1 MNTTSNKEP
10 HVPDAATKRAEL
22 EAEISNRGKRVMSH
36 MNADH
41 EDSLVA
47 YVLAFA
53 TGVEGTDP
61 ELDKEDALLRNI
73 QKGML
78 AIASAQLTAV
88 DADGFLLEIKA
99 LETIT
104 AGEKSEILT
113 LSNVRVPYDKP
124 IESAKDLHHIAI
136 AMHQKAYHKL
146 GIWYKTKNGYYKPV
160 AKMVAFK
167 SYKAVQKSP
176 PSVVAGIGTLA
187 VATTAAGYL
196 RYKSR
201 A

>member
-1 MNTTSNKEP
+1 MSTTPNEEP
-10 HVPDAATKRAEL
+10 QAPDAATKRAEL

-61 ELDKEDALLRNI
+61 ELDKEDALLRNV

-78 AIASAQLTAV
+78 TITSAQLTAV

-99 LETIT
+99 AETDT
-104 AGEKSEILT
+104 PGEKCEVLT

-124 IESAKDLHHIAI
+124 IESAKDLHHTAI

-146 GIWYKTKNGYYKPV
+146 GIWYKTKNGYYKQV
-160 AKMVAFK
+160 AKMVAFL
-167 SYKAVQKSP
+167 SYKAVRKSP
-176 PSVVAGIGTLA
+176 PSVVAGVATLA
-187 VATTAAGYL
+187 VATAAAGYL
-196 RYKSR
+196 RHKSR